1 MVKKYSLYSIFV
13 SIWLSMALSS
23 CSLFT
28 PPAIIPCYGHIDS
41 IPLVITN
48 FTQGTSAN
56 GINTAW
62 VYVDDNPVG
71 AFQLPCT
78 FPMIA
83 TTGQHVVT
91 IFAGVENA
99 GEANNRMQYPF
110 YSSYNLIGTTLT
122 QGATVK
128 FKPVVNYA
136 SWAGVKIIEDF
147 EGSTQVPNIHS
158 APNYGLCDTNMFVVN
173 TPKADVYQGAGSGEV
188 VLTATHPNY
197 FGITDSIDF
206 TNSGQALFLEI
217 NYKCNNTFTIG
228 IINRYNNPATTP
240 AVVYI
245 DTSSTWKKMYINL
258 QPTMAAS
265 PSPNGYGYY
274 IYFKANLDNGNTV
287 GQVFL
292 DNIKMVRYN

>member
-1 MVKKYSLYSIFV
+1 
-13 SIWLSMALSS
+13 MALSS

-48 FTQGTSAN
+48 FTQGTNAN

-99 GEANNRMQYPF
+99 GEANNRMKYPF
-110 YSSYNLIGTTLT
+110 YSSYNLISTTLT

-147 EGSTQVPNIHS
+147 EGSQQVPNIS
-158 APNYGLCDTNMFVVN
+158 SGSTYGQSDTNMFVVN
-173 TPKADVYQGAGSGEV
+173 SPKADVYQGSGSGEV
-188 VLTATHPNY
+188 ALTSSHPY
-197 FGITDSIDF
+197 YTGITDTIDF
-206 TNSGQALFLEI
+206 TNNGQALFLEI
-217 NYKCNNTFTIG
+217 NYKCTNTFTVG
-228 IINRYNNPATTP
+228 VINLTNIPAFTTP
-240 AVVYI
+240 VVYI

-258 QPTMAAS
+258 QPTMATS
-265 PSPNGYGYY
+265 PSPYGGYY
-274 IYFKANLDNGNTV
+274 IYFQASIDNGNTV
-287 GQVFL
+287 GQIFL
-292 DNIKMVRYN
+292 DNIKLVRYN